1 MGKGAID
8 VSASAAAAPDP
19 PVLRAYRENWQREL
33 EGAYLYRRLAATAER
48 PDLARSLADM
58 ADEEEQ
64 HAALW
69 RQRVT
74 AVYPDEAP
82 PRPDLRVRLTAWLAR
97 WMAAESVLRLLTND
111 EVRDIATYSQQADTA
126 QDDKIYQRV
135 LLDETGHARSL
146 ESMRRSPLATE
157 PWHRGAASG
166 GTLRQLVY
174 GFNDGLTANFG
185 LVMGVV
191 GASVNNH
198 VLLLAGFAG
207 LLADSLSMAASGFL
221 AARSEQEVRQHH
233 LRLER
238 AELKWM
244 PDEERG
250 ELVRHYMSIGL
261 TDAEAATVAD
271 RLMRN
276 PEAALSQL
284 ARTELGIDS
293 QAPQDAVRE
302 GLVTGVATALGAGI
316 PIIPFLLLSG
326 PPAIWLGILISMV
339 AHFLVG
345 ASRAVFTGR
354 PALRSG
360 LEMFAVG
367 MGVALIT
374 YLLGLLLGVSA

>member
-1 MGKGAID
+1 MSESEAD
-8 VSASAAAAPDP
+8 QPDP

-48 PDLARSLADM
+48 PELARSLAEM
-58 ADEEEQ
+58 AEEEER

-69 RQRVT
+69 QERVT
-74 AVYPDEAP
+74 AVHPGEAP

-97 WMAAESVLRLLTND
+97 WMAAEGVLRLLMND

-126 QDDKIYQRV
+126 RDDAIYQRV
-135 LLDETGHARSL
+135 LQDETGHARSL
-146 ESMRRSPLATE
+146 ASMRRSPLGVE
-157 PWHRGAASG
+157 PWHRGAAAG

-191 GASVNNH
+191 GASVNNR

-207 LLADSLSMAASGFL
+207 LLADSLSMASSGFL

-233 LRLER
+233 LRLES
-238 AELKWM
+238 AELTWM
-244 PDEERG
+244 PEEERD
-250 ELVRHYMSIGL
+250 ELARHYMSIGL

-276 PEAALSQL
+276 PEVALGQL
-284 ARTELGIDS
+284 ARSELGIDT

-316 PIIPFLLLSG
+316 PIIPFLLFTG
-326 PPAIWLGILISMV
+326 PPAIWLGILISML

-367 MGVALIT
+367 MGVALVT
-374 YLLGLLLGVSA
+374 YLLGLLLGVKV